1 MASLESV
8 LIAGLLHV
16 IFRFALFV
24 DRMKGFDTP
33 GPRLPTMIICAALMD
48 LIYDCRIVPLRLC
61 RLPNVI
67 KIMCECLVAM
77 LLMEVGILII
87 WQALEFSIYLI
98 VHTMSVNIVSEEFYA
113 KYETLIIGAFTIPV
127 ANGILLMTSKVT
139 HHLQDFYRRYLAP
152 KTNVSLDM
160 ENTINFFER
169 SPQYRRK
176 KINEALSK
184 YNTPMWQTPFD
195 RTSQRP
201 NLWR

>member
-16 IFRFALFV
+16 IFHFALLV
-24 DRMKGFDTP
+24 DRLKGLDTP

-48 LIYDCRIVPLRLC
+48 LIYDCRIVPLGLS

-98 VHTMSVNIVSEEFYA
+98 VHTMALNIMSGEFYD

-127 ANGILLMTSKVT
+127 AIAILVLTSKVT

-152 KTNVSLDM
+152 KTNVSLQM
-160 ENTINFFER
+160 ENTMNFFER

-176 KINEALSK
+176 KIYEALSK

-195 RTSQRP
+195 RTSKRP
-201 NLWR
+201 SLWL